1 MSPVPRED
9 TCSTLGEDST
19 RIDKVLCG
27 PAGSPFTVESLVLSP
42 LCPPPAVSGHTH
54 HNLQTTRVFDTSLFL
69 LLLCWLFSKPPKE
82 GRPLGMQMV
91 CGECGK
97 QREEKAEQPGG
108 VCCPAALPT
117 EEWLFLQ
124 VECGH
129 SLKISQKLL
138 SLIDEKYLPIL

>member
-1 MSPVPRED
+1 MKSFVIRLEVRLLWNPLSFPLLAHPQQSQD
-9 TCSTLGEDST
+9 THIITF
-19 RIDKVLCG
+19 R
-27 PAGSPFTVESLVLSP
+27 
-42 LCPPPAVSGHTH
+42 
-54 HNLQTTRVFDTSLFL
+54 QQRVFDTSLFL
-69 LLLCWLFSKPPKE
+69 LLLCWLFSKSPKE
-82 GRPLGMQMV
+82 RRAHGMQMV
-91 CGECGK
+91 CRECGK
-97 QREEKAEQPGG
+97 QREEKVEQPGG